1 MVTLKLDFTIMT
13 QLIEDKFKMEKCN
26 QIKERQRKN
35 SNIHPLQ
42 AMHQSVVE
50 ELEELWRAVSYK
62 KTIVKI
68 LLYVQYAVN
77 CTLRLHVA
85 TPQV

>member
-1 MVTLKLDFTIMT
+1 MVTLKLDFTILT

-50 ELEELWRAVSYK
+50 ELEEL
-62 KTIVKI
+62 
-68 LLYVQYAVN
+68 
-77 CTLRLHVA
+77 
-85 TPQV
+85 